1 MAVAAGR
8 DAVRGAG
15 VGGERDSAM
24 DGRPDGPPAG
34 EPTGVVI
41 LGSTGS
47 IGRQA
52 VDVIARMPGRLRAVG
67 LAAGR
72 DGERLLEQVRRL
84 RPEVVALEDPEAG
97 ARWRPLLERE
107 GVRVLTGP
115 GSAEALATWPGATRV
130 LSAITGAAG
139 LRPTLAAL
147 EAGRDVALANKE
159 SLVVAGALVTR
170 TAARRGVR
178 LLPVDSEHSA
188 LFQCLQGRSPAE
200 VERLVLTA
208 SGGPFRGWSR
218 DRLAGVTPAEAV
230 RHPNWSMGAK
240 ISVDS
245 ATLMNKG
252 LEVIEAH
259 WLFGLPAPRIAVV
272 VHPQSI
278 VHGLVELVDG
288 ATVAV
293 LAHPD
298 MRQPIQYALCY
309 PERGPRLVERLDLAA
324 VGKLTFEEP
333 DTRTF
338 PCLAL
343 AYQALEAGG
352 TAPAV
357 LNAANEVAVAAFLEG
372 RLPFPGIAE
381 TVAAVLDRHRPRPVA
396 RLEDVLEADAWARE
410 EAQARVAGMS
420 GAGPAR

>member
-1 MAVAAGR
+1 MAGR
-8 DAVRGAG
+8 RREPGPRDEAGAG
-15 VGGERDSAM
+15 
-24 DGRPDGPPAG
+24 
-34 EPTGVVI
+34 TGVVI

-52 VDVIARMPGRLRAVG
+52 ADVIARMPGRLRAVG

-72 DGERLLEQVRRL
+72 DGARLLEQVRRL
-84 RPEVVALEDPEAG
+84 KPEVVALEDPEAG
-97 ARWRPLLERE
+97 RRWKPVLERE
-107 GVRVLTGP
+107 GVRVLVGP
-115 GSAEALATWPGATRV
+115 GSAEVLATWPGARRV

-159 SLVVAGALVTR
+159 SLVAAGSLVTR
-170 TAARRGVR
+170 LAAARGAR

-188 LFQCLQGRSPAE
+188 LFQCLEGRRAEE
-200 VERLVLTA
+200 VERLILTA

-218 DRLAGVTPAEAV
+218 EALARVTPAEAV
-230 RHPNWSMGAK
+230 RHPNWAMGAK

-259 WLFGLPAPRIAVV
+259 WLFGLPADRIAVV
-272 VHPQSI
+272 IHPQSI

-288 ATVAV
+288 AAVAV
-293 LAHPD
+293 LARPD

-324 VGKLTFEEP
+324 AGMLTFEEP
-333 DTRTF
+333 DTGTF

-343 AYQALEAGG
+343 AYQALQAGG

-357 LNAANEVAVAAFLEG
+357 LNAANEEAVAAFLAG
-372 RLPFPGIAE
+372 KLPFPGIAE
-381 TVAAVLDRHRPRPVA
+381 TVAAVLDRHRPRPVTG
-396 RLEDVLEADAWARE
+396 LDDVLEADAWARA
-410 EAQARVAGMS
+410 EARALLAGAWE
-420 GAGPAR
+420 AGRAE